1 MGKNLGFHFGKL
13 EDFKIA
19 LAILKTG
26 NPSQSHGTTHSLLG
40 ELG

>member
-13 EDFKIA
+13 GSSQLA

-26 NPSQSHGTTHSLLG
+26 NPSQSHGTTHSLLR